1 MKIEEILA
9 VKHLSVE
16 FQTSDGKK
24 QVVKDV
30 SLSLR
35 QGEVLALVG
44 ESGCGKTVLCRS
56 ILKLLPKSASVTGE
70 AIQYNGQNLIGYN
83 EKEMQQIRGQG
94 ITMVF
99 QDPQST
105 LNPTMTV
112 GSQMEEAILLHE
124 KALNQKK
131 REKDFEK
138 NKKKSA
144 KERAIELMKLV
155 GIKDA
160 EQRYDLYPYHFSG
173 GMRQRCVL
181 AIALASNPKL
191 LIADEPTTA
200 LDVTIQAEILK
211 LLKKLQKELNLSILF
226 ITHDLGVVAQ
236 IADRVAVMQDGN
248 IVELEE
254 AKQLFTAPKHSYTKK
269 LIHDH
274 PYYMHRNESKLI
286 SESELHE
293 KLVEISHLSYFYP
306 LDRKRVFQAVKDVSF
321 EIRRD
326 EIFGLVGESGSG
338 KSTVGKCLMGIL
350 NPEAVTFSYDGIN
363 LLDKK
368 AKKKNARRLQK
379 ERQMIFQDST
389 SSLNQKMKV
398 EKILA
403 EPLEIHKVF
412 SDKKEQHDFLC
423 EMMEEVE
430 LQEEQLH
437 VWPPELSGGQR
448 QRVAIARAFAM
459 KPKLLIADEPIAS
472 LDVTTQAQMV
482 KLFRHLQREHD
493 CAILFIAH
501 DLSMVRLLC
510 DRVGVMKDGKLVEIG
525 ETEQVFEHPQ
535 HLYTKKLLEAIPIP
549 EISGEEQ
556 SDEETMA

>member
-1 MKIEEILA
+1 MAKENIIEVQNLKTYFHTPEGI
-9 VKHLSVE
+9 VKSV
-16 FQTSDGKK
+16 DG
-24 QVVKDV
+24 V
-30 SLSLR
+30 SFSIEK
-35 QGEVLALVG
+35 GKTMALVG
-44 ESGCGKTVLCRS
+44 ESGCGKTQTSLSLIR
-56 ILKLLPKSASVTGE
+56 LLAPTAKVSADKIE
-70 AIQYNGQNLIGYN
+70 ING
-83 EKEMQQIRGQG
+83 KETKDYTKDQARGIRGKD
-94 ITMVF
+94 ISMIF
-99 QDPQST
+99 QEPMTS
-105 LNPTMTV
+105 LNPV
-112 GSQMEEAILLHE
+112 YRVKRQLEEMIRLHQPE
-124 KALNQKK
+124 LSKQDTYQRALNILT
-131 REKDFEK
+131 R
-138 NKKKSA
+138 
-144 KERAIELMKLV
+144 V
-155 GIKDA
+155 GIP
-160 EQRYDLYPYHFSG
+160 EPQERIRVFPHQLSG
-173 GMRQRCVL
+173 GLRQRVMI
-181 AIALASNPKL
+181 AIALASNPRL

-200 LDVTIQAEILK
+200 LDVTIQAEILE

-269 LIHDH
+269 LLHDH

-293 KLVEISHLSYFYP
+293 KLVEISHLSYAYP

-350 NPEAVTFSYDGIN
+350 NPEAETFSYEGIN

>member
-70 AIQYNGQNLIGYN
+70 AIQYKDQNLIGYN

-94 ITMVF
+94 ISMVF

-144 KERAIELMKLV
+144 KEWAIELMKLV

-181 AIALASNPKL
+181 ATALASNPKL

-236 IADRVAVMQDGN
+236 IADRVAVMQNGK
-248 IVELEE
+248 IVELED

-269 LIHDH
+269 LLHDH
-274 PYYMHRNESKLI
+274 PYYMYRNESELK
-286 SESELHE
+286 SESKLHE
-293 KLVEISHLSYFYP
+293 KLVEISHLSYAYP
-306 LDRKRVFQAVKDVSF
+306 LDRKRTFQAVKDVSF

-350 NPEAVTFSYDGIN
+350 NPEAETFSYDGIN

-389 SSLNQKMKV
+389 SSLNQRMKV

-430 LQEEQLH
+430 LEKEQLQM
-437 VWPPELSGGQR
+437 WPSELSGGQR

>member
-1 MKIEEILA
+1 MRIEEILT

-56 ILKLLPKSASVTGE
+56 ILKLLPKNASVTGE
-70 AIQYNGQNLIGYN
+70 AIQYKDQNLIGYN

-94 ITMVF
+94 LAMVF

-112 GSQMEEAILLHE
+112 GSQIEEAILLHE
-124 KALNQKK
+124 KALKQ
-131 REKDFEK
+131 
-138 NKKKSA
+138 NKKESA
-144 KERAIELMKLV
+144 KEQAIALMKLV

-160 EQRYDLYPYHFSG
+160 KQRYDLYPYHFSG

-181 AIALASNPKL
+181 AVALASNPKL

-200 LDVTIQAEILK
+200 LDVTIQAEILE
-211 LLKKLQKELNLSILF
+211 LLKRLQKELHLSILF
-226 ITHDLGVVAQ
+226 VTHDLGVVAQ
-236 IADRVAVMQDGN
+236 IADRVAVMKDGE

-254 AKQLFTAPKHSYTKK
+254 AKQLFADPKHFYTKK
-269 LIHDH
+269 LLHDH
-274 PYYMHRNESKLI
+274 PYYMQRNEQELK
-286 SESELHE
+286 SEFRMRE
-293 KLVEISHLSYFYP
+293 KLVEISHLSYSYP

-350 NPEAVTFSYDGIN
+350 SPEAVTFSYDGIN

-398 EKILA
+398 ERILA
-403 EPLEIHKVF
+403 EPLEIHKIF
-412 SDKKEQHDFLC
+412 SDRKEQHEFLC

-430 LQEEQLH
+430 LEEEQLQ
-437 VWPPELSGGQR
+437 VRPPELSGGQR

-510 DRVGVMKDGKLVEIG
+510 DRVGVMKDGRLVEMG
-525 ETEQVFEHPQ
+525 QTEQVFEHSQ
-535 HLYTKKLLEAIPIP
+535 HPYTKRLLEAIPIP
-549 EISGEEQ
+549 EISGEEHR
-556 SDEETMA
+556 DEETMA

>member
-70 AIQYNGQNLIGYN
+70 AIQYKDQNLIGYN

-94 ITMVF
+94 IAMVF

-181 AIALASNPKL
+181 ATALASNPKL

-200 LDVTIQAEILK
+200 LDVTIQAQVLRLMNELKEKLNTAVILV
-211 LLKKLQKELNLSILF
+211 
-226 ITHDLGVVAQ
+226 THDLGIVAETC
-236 IADRVAVMQDGN
+236 DSVAVMYAGSVIEN
-248 IVELEE
+248 GPVETIF
-254 AKQLFTAPKHSYTKK
+254 KGDRH
-269 LIHDH
+269 H
-274 PYYMHRNESKLI
+274 PY
-286 SESELHE
+286 
-293 KLVEISHLSYFYP
+293 
-306 LDRKRVFQAVKDVSF
+306 
-321 EIRRD
+321 
-326 EIFGLVGESGSG
+326 
-338 KSTVGKCLMGIL
+338 TVGLFGSIPNLKVKTKRL
-350 NPEAVTFSYDGIN
+350 NPIDGLMPDPSNLPDGCTFAPRCPHVMEICKIVKPPCVMDGEHMVRCH
-363 LLDKK
+363 L
-368 AKKKNARRLQK
+368 
-379 ERQMIFQDST
+379 
-389 SSLNQKMKV
+389 
-398 EKILA
+398 
-403 EPLEIHKVF
+403 F
-412 SDKKEQHDFLC
+412 SDK
-423 EMMEEVE
+423 
-430 LQEEQLH
+430 QE
-437 VWPPELSGGQR
+437 G
-448 QRVAIARAFAM
+448 
-459 KPKLLIADEPIAS
+459 
-472 LDVTTQAQMV
+472 
-482 KLFRHLQREHD
+482 
-493 CAILFIAH
+493 
-501 DLSMVRLLC
+501 
-510 DRVGVMKDGKLVEIG
+510 
-525 ETEQVFEHPQ
+525 
-535 HLYTKKLLEAIPIP
+535 
-549 EISGEEQ
+549 
-556 SDEETMA
+556 

>member
-1 MKIEEILA
+1 MRRFIAGILMIVSIILLTISIYFLMGMFIQERQDNQLQQELQELMQEKEDEPGENSSGDSFIEVDAGILA
-9 VKHLSVE
+9 
-16 FQTSDGKK
+16 
-24 QVVKDV
+24 
-30 SLSLR
+30 
-35 QGEVLALVG
+35 
-44 ESGCGKTVLCRS
+44 
-56 ILKLLPKSASVTGE
+56 
-70 AIQYNGQNLIGYN
+70 
-83 EKEMQQIRGQG
+83 
-94 ITMVF
+94 
-99 QDPQST
+99 
-105 LNPTMTV
+105 
-112 GSQMEEAILLHE
+112 
-124 KALNQKK
+124 
-131 REKDFEK
+131 
-138 NKKKSA
+138 
-144 KERAIELMKLV
+144 
-155 GIKDA
+155 
-160 EQRYDLYPYHFSG
+160 
-173 GMRQRCVL
+173 
-181 AIALASNPKL
+181 
-191 LIADEPTTA
+191 
-200 LDVTIQAEILK
+200 
-211 LLKKLQKELNLSILF
+211 
-226 ITHDLGVVAQ
+226 
-236 IADRVAVMQDGN
+236 
-248 IVELEE
+248 
-254 AKQLFTAPKHSYTKK
+254 
-269 LIHDH
+269 
-274 PYYMHRNESKLI
+274 
-286 SESELHE
+286 LHE

-350 NPEAVTFSYDGIN
+350 NPEAETFSYDGIN

-437 VWPPELSGGQR
+437 VWPSELSGGQR

-549 EISGEEQ
+549 EVSGEEQ
-556 SDEETMA
+556 RDEETMA

>member
-70 AIQYNGQNLIGYN
+70 AIQYKDQNLIGYN

-94 ITMVF
+94 IAMVF

-112 GSQMEEAILLHE
+112 GSQIEEAVLLHE
-124 KALNQKK
+124 KTLKQKK

-138 NKKKSA
+138 NKEKSA

-155 GIKDA
+155 GIRDA

-181 AIALASNPKL
+181 ATALASNPKL

-248 IVELEE
+248 IVEFEE

-269 LIHDH
+269 LLHDH
-274 PYYMHRNESKLI
+274 PYYMHRNESELI

-293 KLVEISHLSYFYP
+293 KLVEISHLSYSYP
-306 LDRKRVFQAVKDVSF
+306 LDRKRAFQAVKDVSF

-350 NPEAVTFSYDGIN
+350 SPEAETFSYDGIN

-423 EMMEEVE
+423 EMMEEAE
-430 LQEEQLH
+430 LEEEQLQ
-437 VWPPELSGGQR
+437 VWPSELSGGQR
-448 QRVAIARAFAM
+448 QRIAIARAFAM

-493 CAILFIAH
+493 CAILFIVH

-556 SDEETMA
+556 RDEETMA

>member
-1 MKIEEILA
+1 MRIEEILT

-70 AIQYNGQNLIGYN
+70 AIQYKGQNLIGYN
-83 EKEMQQIRGQG
+83 EKELQQIRGQG
-94 ITMVF
+94 IAMVF

-112 GSQMEEAILLHE
+112 GSQIEEAILLHE
-124 KALNQKK
+124 KALKQ
-131 REKDFEK
+131 
-138 NKKKSA
+138 NKKESA
-144 KERAIELMKLV
+144 KERAIALMKLV

-160 EQRYDLYPYHFSG
+160 KQRYDLYPYHFSG

-181 AIALASNPKL
+181 AVALASNPKL

-200 LDVTIQAEILK
+200 LDVTIQAEILE
-211 LLKKLQKELNLSILF
+211 LLKRLQKELQLSILF
-226 ITHDLGVVAQ
+226 VTHDLGVVAQ
-236 IADRVAVMQDGN
+236 IADRVAVMKDGE

-254 AKQLFTAPKHSYTKK
+254 AKQLFASPKHSYTKK
-269 LIHDH
+269 LLHDH
-274 PYYMHRNESKLI
+274 PYYMYRNEQELK
-286 SESELHE
+286 SEFRMRE
-293 KLVEISHLSYFYP
+293 KLVEISHLSYSYP

-350 NPEAVTFSYDGIN
+350 SPEAETFSYDGIN

-398 EKILA
+398 ERILA
-403 EPLEIHKVF
+403 EPLEIHKIF
-412 SDKKEQHDFLC
+412 SDRKEQHEFLC

-430 LQEEQLH
+430 LEEEQLQ
-437 VWPPELSGGQR
+437 VRPPELSGGQR

-510 DRVGVMKDGKLVEIG
+510 DRVGVMKDGRLVEMG
-525 ETEQVFEHPQ
+525 QTEQVFEHSQ
-535 HLYTKKLLEAIPIP
+535 HPYTKRLLEAIPIP
-549 EISGEEQ
+549 EISGEEHR
-556 SDEETMA
+556 DEETMA